1 MIRHSGVAL
10 TALLAAFLL
19 WAPLPFG
26 GVVSWAEASL
36 QTLAFCALALA
47 MLVLERPAEVRP
59 VILPAA
65 ALAALAA
72 IGLLQ
77 ALAWPAA
84 LVSFLSPG
92 PARPPQ
98 HAAASLGPGAPGA

>member
-19 WAPLPFG
+19 WAPRPFG

-36 QTLAFCALALA
+36 QTLAFFALALA

-59 VILPAA
+59 VVLPAA
-65 ALAALAA
+65 ALAAVAA
-72 IGLLQ
+72 IGVLQ
-77 ALAWPAA
+77 AVAWPGA
-84 LVSFLSPG
+84 LVAFLSPV
-92 PARPPQ
+92 PARLQ
-98 HAAASLGPGAPGA
+98 EHA